1 MHILLTLKDEMGRAV
16 FDACYSSTQDD
27 GIIIAKAANII
38 RRLVFSIEVSFNGDL
53 SQAKQTASVQN
64 QLLQM
69 MTLILGFNV
78 EDSDLQR
85 FTHVATNLASSIR
98 FCEV

>member
-1 MHILLTLKDEMGRAV
+1 MGRAV
-16 FDACYSSTQDD
+16 FDACNSSIHDN
-27 GIIIAKAANII
+27 GIIIAKAANVI
-38 RRLVFSIEVSFNGDL
+38 RRLIFSIEVGFNGDL
-53 SQAKQTASVQN
+53 SQAKQTASLPN

-69 MTLILGFNV
+69 MTLSLGFNV

-85 FTHVATNLASSIR
+85 FTHIATNLASTIQ